1 MAEYQSIFCK
11 SVSTVLTNLLERQ
24 NHCLVLT
31 KVQEEVLK
39 EILQN
44 RDVLAALPTGQM
56 S

>member
-1 MAEYQSIFCK
+1 MEKSSDPTLFFAE

-39 EILQN
+39 EILQKS
-44 RDVLAALPTGQM
+44 DVHTGKK